1 MALCKNAGLDTIRAL
16 EFTASGSDNILIDN
30 LIGRTLKEIRR
41 TGGSFT
47 QVLQKMD
54 VEKVLDESI
63 FMFLEAGEKSD
74 MGEMMFTRA
83 AFYKKQLTIE
93 SQMFNTKISN
103 ILLTPI
109 FVVLGLIMF
118 AVLSPLFNMMGQ
130 ITSGGIG

>member
-1 MALCKNAGLDTIRAL
+1 M
-16 EFTASGSDNILIDN
+16 DN
-30 LIGRTLKEIRR
+30 LITKVLKEIRR

-47 QVLQKMD
+47 QLLRKMD
-54 VEKVLDESI
+54 VEKILDESI
-63 FMFLEAGEKSD
+63 YMFLEAGEKSD

-93 SQMFNTKISN
+93 SQMFNTKLSN

>member
-1 MALCKNAGLDTIRAL
+1 M
-16 EFTASGSDNILIDN
+16 DN
-30 LIGRTLKEIRR
+30 LITRALKEIRR

-47 QVLQKMD
+47 QILRKMD
-54 VEKVLDESI
+54 VEKILDESI
-63 FMFLEAGEKSD
+63 YMFLEAGEKSD

-93 SQMFNTKISN
+93 SQMFNTKLSN

>member
-1 MALCKNAGLDTIRAL
+1 
-16 EFTASGSDNILIDN
+16 
-30 LIGRTLKEIRR
+30 
-41 TGGSFT
+41 
-47 QVLQKMD
+47 MD
-54 VEKVLDESI
+54 VEKILDESI
-63 FMFLEAGEKSD
+63 YMFLEAGEKSD

-93 SQMFNTKISN
+93 SQMFNTKLSN